1 MTVTKKRMPNKE
13 ENMPKKK
20 ETKLNKKIM
29 TETISETINDKFQY
43 FYFKLNNFSK
53 IHKNS

>member
-29 TETISETINDKFQY
+29 TETINDKFQY

-53 IHKNS
+53 IHKTS